1 MIILEKIL
9 LIILIILIISVV
21 VYFIYTLINK
31 PNNPDPNS
39 PEPNNPVPNNSIIS
53 WAAEFGG
60 CKNVGPGDPSAI
72 SHTKIDCERT
82 QNIINR
88 NGYAGPEKDY
98 KYRLP
103 IKWVDSKHGWFECVD
118 SNNIIAYDD
127 IDGKGIHFKPAC
139 KDPFPKRK

>member
-1 MIILEKIL
+1 MTLLEKIL
-9 LIILIILIISVV
+9 LIILIILILSIV
-21 VYFIYTLINK
+21 VYFIYTLITK
-31 PNNPDPNS
+31 PNNPDPN
-39 PEPNNPVPNNSIIS
+39 NPDNSKIS

-60 CKNVGPGDPSAI
+60 CKNVGPGNPSAI
-72 SHTKIDCERT
+72 SHTKIDCEHT
-82 QNIINR
+82 QNTINR

-103 IKWVDSKHGWFECVD
+103 IRWVDNKQGWFECVD

-127 IDGKGIHFKPAC
+127 EDGKGINFKPAC